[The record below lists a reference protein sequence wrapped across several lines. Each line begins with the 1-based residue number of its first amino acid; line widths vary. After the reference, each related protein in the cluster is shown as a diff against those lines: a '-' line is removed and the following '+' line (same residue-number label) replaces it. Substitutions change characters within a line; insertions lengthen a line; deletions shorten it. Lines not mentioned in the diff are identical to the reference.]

1 MSDKNTII
9 FDHVEKT
16 YQKNTVIRDLNLTIP
31 AGQRLILLG
40 PSGCGKSTTLRM
52 IAGLEEI
59 TGGELRM
66 GDRRV
71 NEVPSGK
78 RDIAMV
84 FQNYALYPHMT
95 VRENITYTLRV
106 HKLDRAELE
115 TRLHS
120 VLEILGLEPYVQRKP
135 RELSG
140 GQRQRVALARAL
152 VKQSRYLLL
161 DEPLSNLDAQLR
173 VQARKELVKIHD
185 LYQQTFVY
193 VTHDQVEAMTVGQRV
208 ALMNQGVLQMV
219 DTPYR
224 VYNRPANIFTAK
236 FIGSPSTNI
245 LDADWADGV
254 LHVQGQQIRLPD
266 CWSWLAERSGEHELC
281 LGIRPEHIRLQAGR
295 ADVLT
300 HAVMDALTG
309 AARLG
314 DIGQLFPNTD
324 PAYAGASSLG
334 LLAQVG
340 RLLREKGYAVVN
352 IDATLIAQAPKVG
365 PYKQQMARNLAQA
378 LGISPEQ
385 VNVKAT
391 TEEHLGFTGD
401 GSGMAAHAVV
411 LVEQIQ

>member
-185 LYQQTFVY
+185 LYQQTGGG
-193 VTHDQVEAMTVGQRV
+193 HDG
-208 ALMNQGVLQMV
+208 G
-219 DTPYR
+219 
-224 VYNRPANIFTAK
+224 PAGGIDEP
-236 FIGSPSTNI
+236 GCP
-245 LDADWADGV
+245 ADG
-254 LHVQGQQIRLPD
+254 GYSLP
-266 CWSWLAERSGEHELC
+266 
-281 LGIRPEHIRLQAGR
+281 
-295 ADVLT
+295 
-300 HAVMDALTG
+300 
-309 AARLG
+309 
-314 DIGQLFPNTD
+314 
-324 PAYAGASSLG
+324 G
-334 LLAQVG
+334 L
-340 RLLREKGYAVVN
+340 
-352 IDATLIAQAPKVG
+352 
-365 PYKQQMARNLAQA
+365 
-378 LGISPEQ
+378 
-385 VNVKAT
+385 
-391 TEEHLGFTGD
+391 
-401 GSGMAAHAVV
+401 
-411 LVEQIQ
+411 

>member
-1 MSDKNTII
+1 MSHQNTIV

-66 GDRRV
+66 GGRRV

-95 VRENITYTLRV
+95 VRENITYALRV

-115 TRLHS
+115 ARLQS

-208 ALMNQGVLQMV
+208 ALMNQGILQMV

-266 CWSWLAERSGEHELC
+266 CWSWLAERSGEKELC

-295 ADVLT
+295 VENG
-300 HAVMDALTG
+300 LTG
-309 AARLG
+309 TLRYVEDYGNKRGIYVDVGGAEVVCMCDRVPCAPGETVSFQLSG
-314 DIGQLFPNTD
+314 DHLHLFSRTTTN
-324 PAYAGASSLG
+324 SLG
-334 LLAQVG
+334 YPEEVTESDDAQWDS
-340 RLLREKGYAVVN
+340 RE
-352 IDATLIAQAPKVG
+352 
-365 PYKQQMARNLAQA
+365 
-378 LGISPEQ
+378 E
-385 VNVKAT
+385 
-391 TEEHLGFTGD
+391 
-401 GSGMAAHAVV
+401 V
-411 LVEQIQ
+411 LSYGTSA

>member
-295 ADVLT
+295 T
-300 HAVMDALTG
+300 ENGLTG
-309 AARLG
+309 TLRYVEDYGNKRGIYVDVGGTEVVCMCNRVPCAPG
-314 DIGQLFPNTD
+314 ETVSFQLDSDHLHLFSRTTTN
-324 PAYAGASSLG
+324 SLG
-334 LLAQVG
+334 YPDEVTESDDAQWDSREELLSYGTSA
-340 RLLREKGYAVVN
+340 
-352 IDATLIAQAPKVG
+352 
-365 PYKQQMARNLAQA
+365 
-378 LGISPEQ
+378 
-385 VNVKAT
+385 
-391 TEEHLGFTGD
+391 
-401 GSGMAAHAVV
+401 
-411 LVEQIQ
+411 

>member
-120 VLEILGLEPYVQRKP
+120 VLEILGLEPDVQRKP

-295 ADVLT
+295 AENG
-300 HAVMDALTG
+300 LTG
-309 AARLG
+309 TLRYVEDYGNKRGIYVDVGGTEVVCMCNRVPCAPG
-314 DIGQLFPNTD
+314 ETVSFQLDSDHLHLFSRTTTN
-324 PAYAGASSLG
+324 SLG
-334 LLAQVG
+334 YPDEVTESDDAQWDSREELLSYGTSA
-340 RLLREKGYAVVN
+340 
-352 IDATLIAQAPKVG
+352 
-365 PYKQQMARNLAQA
+365 
-378 LGISPEQ
+378 
-385 VNVKAT
+385 
-391 TEEHLGFTGD
+391 
-401 GSGMAAHAVV
+401 
-411 LVEQIQ
+411 

>member
-266 CWSWLAERSGEHELC
+266 CWSWLAERSCEHELC

-295 ADVLT
+295 AENG
-300 HAVMDALTG
+300 LTG
-309 AARLG
+309 TLRYVEDYGNKRGIYVDVGGTEVVCMCNRVPCAPG
-314 DIGQLFPNTD
+314 ETVSFQLDSDHLHLFSRTTTN
-324 PAYAGASSLG
+324 SLG
-334 LLAQVG
+334 YPDEVTESDDAQWDSREELLSYGTSA
-340 RLLREKGYAVVN
+340 
-352 IDATLIAQAPKVG
+352 
-365 PYKQQMARNLAQA
+365 
-378 LGISPEQ
+378 
-385 VNVKAT
+385 
-391 TEEHLGFTGD
+391 
-401 GSGMAAHAVV
+401 
-411 LVEQIQ
+411 

>member
-1 MSDKNTII
+1 MSDKNTIV

-66 GDRRV
+66 GGRRV

-95 VRENITYTLRV
+95 VRENITYALRV

-254 LHVQGQQIRLPD
+254 LHIQGQQIRLPD

-295 ADVLT
+295 AENG
-300 HAVMDALTG
+300 LTG
-309 AARLG
+309 TLRYVEDYGNKRGIYVDVGGTEVVCMCDRVPCAPG
-314 DIGQLFPNTD
+314 ETVSFQLDSDHLHLFSRTTTN
-324 PAYAGASSLG
+324 SLG
-334 LLAQVG
+334 YPDEVTESDDAQWDSREELLSYGTSA
-340 RLLREKGYAVVN
+340 
-352 IDATLIAQAPKVG
+352 
-365 PYKQQMARNLAQA
+365 
-378 LGISPEQ
+378 
-385 VNVKAT
+385 
-391 TEEHLGFTGD
+391 
-401 GSGMAAHAVV
+401 
-411 LVEQIQ
+411 

>member
-173 VQARKELVKIHD
+173 VQARKDLVKIHD

-281 LGIRPEHIRLQAGR
+281 LGIRLEHIRLQAGR
-295 ADVLT
+295 AENG
-300 HAVMDALTG
+300 LTG
-309 AARLG
+309 TLRYVEDYGNKRGIYVDVGGTEVVCMCNRVPCAPG
-314 DIGQLFPNTD
+314 ETVSFQLDSDHLHLFSRTTTN
-324 PAYAGASSLG
+324 SLG
-334 LLAQVG
+334 YPDEVTESDDAQWDSREELLSYGTSA
-340 RLLREKGYAVVN
+340 
-352 IDATLIAQAPKVG
+352 
-365 PYKQQMARNLAQA
+365 
-378 LGISPEQ
+378 
-385 VNVKAT
+385 
-391 TEEHLGFTGD
+391 
-401 GSGMAAHAVV
+401 
-411 LVEQIQ
+411 

>member
-1 MSDKNTII
+1 MSDKNTIV

-16 YQKNTVIRDLNLTIP
+16 YQKNTVIRGLNLTIP

-66 GDRRV
+66 GGRRV

-95 VRENITYTLRV
+95 VRENITYALRV

-295 ADVLT
+295 T
-300 HAVMDALTG
+300 ENGLTG
-309 AARLG
+309 TLRYVEDYGNKRGIYVDVGGTEVVCMCDRVPCAPG
-314 DIGQLFPNTD
+314 ETVSFQLDSDHLHLFSRTTTN
-324 PAYAGASSLG
+324 SLG
-334 LLAQVG
+334 YPDEVTESDDAQWDSREELLSYGTSA
-340 RLLREKGYAVVN
+340 
-352 IDATLIAQAPKVG
+352 
-365 PYKQQMARNLAQA
+365 
-378 LGISPEQ
+378 
-385 VNVKAT
+385 
-391 TEEHLGFTGD
+391 
-401 GSGMAAHAVV
+401 
-411 LVEQIQ
+411 

>member
-1 MSDKNTII
+1 MSDKNTIV

-66 GDRRV
+66 GGRRV

-95 VRENITYTLRV
+95 VRENITYALRV

-295 ADVLT
+295 SENG
-300 HAVMDALTG
+300 LTG
-309 AARLG
+309 TLRYVEDYGNKRGIYVDVGGTEVVCMCNRVPCAPG
-314 DIGQLFPNTD
+314 ETVSFQLDSDHLHLFSRTTTN
-324 PAYAGASSLG
+324 SLG
-334 LLAQVG
+334 YPDEVTESDDAQWDSREELLSYGTSA
-340 RLLREKGYAVVN
+340 
-352 IDATLIAQAPKVG
+352 
-365 PYKQQMARNLAQA
+365 
-378 LGISPEQ
+378 
-385 VNVKAT
+385 
-391 TEEHLGFTGD
+391 
-401 GSGMAAHAVV
+401 
-411 LVEQIQ
+411 

>member
-1 MSDKNTII
+1 MSDKNTIV

-16 YQKNTVIRDLNLTIP
+16 YQKTTVIRDLNLTIP

-66 GDRRV
+66 GGRRV

-95 VRENITYTLRV
+95 VRENITYALRV

-295 ADVLT
+295 T
-300 HAVMDALTG
+300 ENGLTG
-309 AARLG
+309 TLRYVEDYGNKRGIYVDVGGTEVVCMCDRVPCAPG
-314 DIGQLFPNTD
+314 ETVSFQLDSDHLHLFSRTTTN
-324 PAYAGASSLG
+324 SLG
-334 LLAQVG
+334 YPDEVTESDDAQWDSREELLSYGTSA
-340 RLLREKGYAVVN
+340 
-352 IDATLIAQAPKVG
+352 
-365 PYKQQMARNLAQA
+365 
-378 LGISPEQ
+378 
-385 VNVKAT
+385 
-391 TEEHLGFTGD
+391 
-401 GSGMAAHAVV
+401 
-411 LVEQIQ
+411 

>member
-254 LHVQGQQIRLPD
+254 LHIQGQQIRLPD

-295 ADVLT
+295 AENG
-300 HAVMDALTG
+300 LTG
-309 AARLG
+309 TLRYVEDYGNKRGIYVDVGGTEVVCMCDRVPCAPG
-314 DIGQLFPNTD
+314 ETVSFQLDSDHLHLFSRTTTNSPGYPDEVTESD
-324 PAYAGASSLG
+324 DAQWDSREE
-334 LLAQVG
+334 LLSYGTSA
-340 RLLREKGYAVVN
+340 
-352 IDATLIAQAPKVG
+352 
-365 PYKQQMARNLAQA
+365 
-378 LGISPEQ
+378 
-385 VNVKAT
+385 
-391 TEEHLGFTGD
+391 
-401 GSGMAAHAVV
+401 
-411 LVEQIQ
+411 

>member
-1 MSDKNTII
+1 MSDKNTIV

-161 DEPLSNLDAQLR
+161 DEPLSHLDAQLR

-254 LHVQGQQIRLPD
+254 LHIQGQQIRLPD

-295 ADVLT
+295 AENG
-300 HAVMDALTG
+300 LTG
-309 AARLG
+309 TLRYVEDYGNKRGIYVDVGGTEVVCMCDRVPCAPG
-314 DIGQLFPNTD
+314 ETVSFQLDSDHLHLFSRTTTN
-324 PAYAGASSLG
+324 SLG
-334 LLAQVG
+334 YPDEVTESDDAQWDSREELLSYGTSA
-340 RLLREKGYAVVN
+340 
-352 IDATLIAQAPKVG
+352 
-365 PYKQQMARNLAQA
+365 
-378 LGISPEQ
+378 
-385 VNVKAT
+385 
-391 TEEHLGFTGD
+391 
-401 GSGMAAHAVV
+401 
-411 LVEQIQ
+411 

>member
-106 HKLDRAELE
+106 QKLDRAELE

-295 ADVLT
+295 AENG
-300 HAVMDALTG
+300 LTG
-309 AARLG
+309 TLRYVEDYGNKRGIYVDVGGTEVVCMCNRVPCAPG
-314 DIGQLFPNTD
+314 ETVSFQLDSDHLHLFSRTTTN
-324 PAYAGASSLG
+324 SLG
-334 LLAQVG
+334 YPDEVTESDDAQWDSREELLSYGTSA
-340 RLLREKGYAVVN
+340 
-352 IDATLIAQAPKVG
+352 
-365 PYKQQMARNLAQA
+365 
-378 LGISPEQ
+378 
-385 VNVKAT
+385 
-391 TEEHLGFTGD
+391 
-401 GSGMAAHAVV
+401 
-411 LVEQIQ
+411 

>member
-1 MSDKNTII
+1 MSDKNTIV

-66 GDRRV
+66 GGRRV

-95 VRENITYTLRV
+95 VRENITYALRV

-120 VLEILGLEPYVQRKP
+120 VLEILGLEPYFQRKP

-295 ADVLT
+295 T
-300 HAVMDALTG
+300 ENGLTG
-309 AARLG
+309 TLRYVEDYGNKRGIYVDVGGTEVVCMCDRVPCAPG
-314 DIGQLFPNTD
+314 ETVSFQLDSDHLHLFSRTTTN
-324 PAYAGASSLG
+324 SLG
-334 LLAQVG
+334 YPDEVTESDDAQWDSREELLSYGTSA
-340 RLLREKGYAVVN
+340 
-352 IDATLIAQAPKVG
+352 
-365 PYKQQMARNLAQA
+365 
-378 LGISPEQ
+378 
-385 VNVKAT
+385 
-391 TEEHLGFTGD
+391 
-401 GSGMAAHAVV
+401 
-411 LVEQIQ
+411 

>member
-1 MSDKNTII
+1 MSDKNTIV

-66 GDRRV
+66 GGRRV

-78 RDIAMV
+78 RDIALV

-95 VRENITYTLRV
+95 VRENITYALRV

-120 VLEILGLEPYVQRKP
+120 VLEILGLEPYVQRTP

-152 VKQSRYLLL
+152 VQQSRYLLL

-295 ADVLT
+295 AENG
-300 HAVMDALTG
+300 LTG
-309 AARLG
+309 TLRYVEDYGNKRGIYVDVGGTEVVCMCDRVPCAPG
-314 DIGQLFPNTD
+314 ETVSFQLDSDHLHLFSRTTTN
-324 PAYAGASSLG
+324 SLG
-334 LLAQVG
+334 YPDEVTESDDTQWDSREELLSYGTSA
-340 RLLREKGYAVVN
+340 
-352 IDATLIAQAPKVG
+352 
-365 PYKQQMARNLAQA
+365 
-378 LGISPEQ
+378 
-385 VNVKAT
+385 
-391 TEEHLGFTGD
+391 
-401 GSGMAAHAVV
+401 
-411 LVEQIQ
+411 

>member
-173 VQARKELVKIHD
+173 VQARK
-185 LYQQTFVY
+185 
-193 VTHDQVEAMTVGQRV
+193 
-208 ALMNQGVLQMV
+208 
-219 DTPYR
+219 
-224 VYNRPANIFTAK
+224 
-236 FIGSPSTNI
+236 
-245 LDADWADGV
+245 
-254 LHVQGQQIRLPD
+254 
-266 CWSWLAERSGEHELC
+266 
-281 LGIRPEHIRLQAGR
+281 
-295 ADVLT
+295 
-300 HAVMDALTG
+300 
-309 AARLG
+309 
-314 DIGQLFPNTD
+314 
-324 PAYAGASSLG
+324 
-334 LLAQVG
+334 
-340 RLLREKGYAVVN
+340 
-352 IDATLIAQAPKVG
+352 
-365 PYKQQMARNLAQA
+365 
-378 LGISPEQ
+378 
-385 VNVKAT
+385 
-391 TEEHLGFTGD
+391 
-401 GSGMAAHAVV
+401 
-411 LVEQIQ
+411 

>member
-40 PSGCGKSTTLRM
+40 PSGCGKSTTMRM

-295 ADVLT
+295 AENG
-300 HAVMDALTG
+300 LTG
-309 AARLG
+309 TLRYVEDYGNKRGIYVDVGGTEVVCMCNRVPCAPG
-314 DIGQLFPNTD
+314 ETVSFQLDSDHLHLFSRTTTN
-324 PAYAGASSLG
+324 SLG
-334 LLAQVG
+334 YPDEVTESDDAQWDSREELLSYGTSA
-340 RLLREKGYAVVN
+340 
-352 IDATLIAQAPKVG
+352 
-365 PYKQQMARNLAQA
+365 
-378 LGISPEQ
+378 
-385 VNVKAT
+385 
-391 TEEHLGFTGD
+391 
-401 GSGMAAHAVV
+401 
-411 LVEQIQ
+411 

>member
-254 LHVQGQQIRLPD
+254 LHVQGQQIWLPD

-295 ADVLT
+295 AENG
-300 HAVMDALTG
+300 LTG
-309 AARLG
+309 TLRYVEDYGNKRGIYVDVGGTEVVCMCNRVPCAPG
-314 DIGQLFPNTD
+314 ETVSFQLDSDHLHLFSRTTTN
-324 PAYAGASSLG
+324 SLG
-334 LLAQVG
+334 YPDEVTESDDAQWDSREELLSYGTSA
-340 RLLREKGYAVVN
+340 
-352 IDATLIAQAPKVG
+352 
-365 PYKQQMARNLAQA
+365 
-378 LGISPEQ
+378 
-385 VNVKAT
+385 
-391 TEEHLGFTGD
+391 
-401 GSGMAAHAVV
+401 
-411 LVEQIQ
+411 